1 MDKNL
6 DKDILIPKRI
16 DAPPKYT
23 EEELKIKAKEFKE
36 FLISMGYVKNDKMK
50 ALQAVTN
57 QVTACIKFW
66 R

>member
-23 EEELKIKAKEFKE
+23 EEELKIKAKEFEE
-36 FLISMGYVKNDKMK
+36 FLVSMGYIKKDKN
-50 ALQAVTN
+50 
-57 QVTACIKFW
+57 
-66 R
+66 